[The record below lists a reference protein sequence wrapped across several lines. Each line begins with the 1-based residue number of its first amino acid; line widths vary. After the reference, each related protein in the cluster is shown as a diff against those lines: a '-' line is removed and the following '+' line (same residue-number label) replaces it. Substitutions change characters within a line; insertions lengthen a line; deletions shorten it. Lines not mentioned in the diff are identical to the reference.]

1 MSVKE
6 IEKAI
11 AELPPPE
18 LADLA
23 KWFEEFQEDAWD
35 HQIAQDVK
43 AGRFEAILQRVE
55 EQAASGQCR
64 PL

>member
-1 MSVKE
+1 MRYNKAMSVKE

-11 AELPPPE
+11 AGLPPLE

-35 HQIAQDVK
+35 RQIAQDVK
-43 AGRFEAILQRVE
+43 AGVLRRSF
-55 EQAASGQCR
+55 SGWRSR
-64 PL
+64 P